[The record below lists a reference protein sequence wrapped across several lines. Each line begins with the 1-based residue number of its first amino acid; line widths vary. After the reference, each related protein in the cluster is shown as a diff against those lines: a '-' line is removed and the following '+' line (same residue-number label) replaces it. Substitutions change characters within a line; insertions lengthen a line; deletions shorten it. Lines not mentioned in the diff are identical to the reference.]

1 MAIKISI
8 SSAKRL
14 GYSIKEYVFDNTS
27 KVPIPVIEK
36 AKVKTK
42 KRGKV
47 KKENRVELIDNGIV
61 CKLNLK
67 EIK

>member
-36 AKVKTK
+36 AKVK
-42 KRGKV
+42 KREV
-47 KKENRVELIDNGIV
+47 KKENRVELIDCGIV

>member
-8 SSAKRL
+8 SNAKRL
-14 GYSIKEYVFDNTS
+14 GYSIKGYVFDNTS

-36 AKVKTK
+36 TKVRT
-42 KRGKV
+42 KRGRV
-47 KKENRVELIDNGIV
+47 KKENRVELIDCGIV

>member
-14 GYSIKEYVFDNTS
+14 GYSIKGYVFDNTS

-36 AKVKTK
+36 TKVRT
-42 KRGKV
+42 KRGRV
-47 KKENRVELIDNGIV
+47 KKESRVKLIDNGIV

-67 EIK
+67 DIV